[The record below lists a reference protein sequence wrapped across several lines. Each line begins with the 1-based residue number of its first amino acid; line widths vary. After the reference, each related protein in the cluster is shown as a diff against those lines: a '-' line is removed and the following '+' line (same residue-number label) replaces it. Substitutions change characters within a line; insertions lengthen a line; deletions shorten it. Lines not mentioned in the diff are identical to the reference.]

1 MIFITQAPIYTMALT
16 KVTVGI
22 VLDWG
27 AMLSSAFACLLCPHI
42 RPFSQALKLT
52 CQPVRPHQHMRRAQR
67 TMLIRWLDAIIR
79 ATKLTNQVVILLA
92 IKTFANTVVT
102 LAESASTAHG
112 SFKRSEIHYGT
123 IPRPSLCAK
132 TAERATPYIS
142 RVEDLFQYGKREKI
156 WEVTKPGSRLKSV
169 NKVVSVCYVFF
180 FVIFFR
186 CHINLQ
192 AVHNMT

>member
-1 MIFITQAPIYTMALT
+1 MHDANTLA
-16 KVTVGI
+16 V
-22 VLDWG
+22 
-27 AMLSSAFACLLCPHI
+27 
-42 RPFSQALKLT
+42 
-52 CQPVRPHQHMRRAQR
+52 
-67 TMLIRWLDAIIR
+67 DAIIR

-112 SFKRSEIHYGT
+112 S
-123 IPRPSLCAK
+123 L
-132 TAERATPYIS
+132 TPYIS

-180 FVIFFR
+180 FCFFFR
-186 CHINLQ
+186 CHKNLQ